1 MGPTD
6 EGQLQKGVW
15 FLQGAANA
23 YDAKRCHCRSR
34 HLGRLRGLPCTRS
47 LWIIVAGGHFCMEW
61 RTKNQM
67 GKLLDGPD
75 MAKGCQYYLEHR
87 SEADEA
93 DDARRW
99 DKRLE
104 AAHARW
110 DAMANK

>member
-1 MGPTD
+1 MRTTPKDAIAAVVIWG
-6 EGQLQKGVW
+6 GCAA
-15 FLQGAANA
+15 FLALGA
-23 YDAKRCHCRSR
+23 YGLSWLVGTKRD
-34 HLGRLRGLPCTRS
+34 PEQ
-47 LWIIVAGGHFCMEW
+47 VEFADFCMEW